1 VNVGSSGCTRDDF
14 THYTIVDFK
23 DKSYDINIYKL
34 KYNKDEVFNALE
46 KREIREREF
55 ISKIFFGGV

>member
-1 VNVGSSGCTRDDF
+1 M
-14 THYTIVDFK
+14 
-23 DKSYDINIYKL
+23 DKLFEKVEADLIFLDINIYKL

-55 ISKIFFGGV
+55 ILKMFFGGV